1 MATQGNTLPHLAQL
15 INAGQAAPLV
25 GAEFSEGP
33 AAWTT
38 LATGLPPDD
47 HGVAF
52 ADEARCGGPRPV
64 SRRSWRARP
73 WWEAAH
79 DHGRSV
85 ASVAWPANAPA
96 GRLPGHQIDDSI
108 ARASGRDRHGW
119 ALPLHCAS
127 GPVRDALRNRR
138 IHPTDI
144 DARIVARFVTDLGV
158 IDQTCDPWLPRIAV
172 ALARAATVQA
182 ASVWALMESGASIVV
197 LYQSWLADM
206 RLAFGRSLDVNF
218 APVLPTALVF
228 LDDLIGRL
236 MEVAGPSSTV
246 FLVSPNRGSDAGV
259 VLAAGRAAGRVGDGV
274 VGIRDVV
281 PTILGHLGLF
291 DPDLPGAAVPL
302 LSQQAELQ
310 PVTLRHATATTVDTS
325 LPIDPRL
332 AAAGYRVPSSASP
345 GWQARR
351 SATLALAIL
360 PRAPEKAL
368 ALGRSALTLDPD
380 SLPAWCSVAFA
391 AVATRDA
398 AALDGVADAF
408 KRIAPDQIWA
418 ALVQGAQHLL
428 RGDPAAAIAVLP
440 RDAGG
445 ANADTLACLAELW
458 LLARRPSEA
467 RRLYVR
473 LSERGLPSPRAE
485 LGLAACEMEQRLF
498 IEAEQRLVAARN
510 RFPLE
515 PQVYERLHM
524 IYCATGRPIDAARM
538 RAMSRSVTAF

>member
-1 MATQGNTLPHLAQL
+1 MNVLSLLASTACPGLIAGWRHRRIRLPHLAQL

-38 LATGLPPDD
+38 LATGVPPDD

-64 SRRSWRARP
+64 SRRSWHARP

-144 DARIVARFVTDLGV
+144 DARIVARFVTDLRV

-206 RLAFGRSLDVNF
+206 RLAFGRSHDVNF
-218 APVLPTALVF
+218 APALPTALVF

-236 MEVAGPSSTV
+236 MEVAGPNSTFV
-246 FLVSPNRGSDAGV
+246 LVSPNRGSDAGV
-259 VLAAGRAAGRVGDGV
+259 VLAAGRAAGRVERQCRWDPCD
-274 VGIRDVV
+274 IV
-281 PTILGHLGLF
+281 PTI
-291 DPDLPGAAVPL
+291 
-302 LSQQAELQ
+302 S
-310 PVTLRHATATTVDTS
+310 R
-325 LPIDPRL
+325 
-332 AAAGYRVPSSASP
+332 PSRTGRSRS
-345 GWQARR
+345 ARR
-351 SATLALAIL
+351 GSPI
-360 PRAPEKAL
+360 
-368 ALGRSALTLDPD
+368 
-380 SLPAWCSVAFA
+380 
-391 AVATRDA
+391 AVATSRTPAGDA
-398 AALDGVADAF
+398 AARDGDDNGH
-408 KRIAPDQIWA
+408 IATARSPPGCRRVPGSRHQ
-418 ALVQGAQHLL
+418 L
-428 RGDPAAAIAVLP
+428 RRGGKPAAPP
-440 RDAGG
+440 RWHSRS
-445 ANADTLACLAELW
+445 C
-458 LLARRPSEA
+458 LARRKRRWPWAEA
-467 RRLYVR
+467 R
-473 LSERGLPSPRAE
+473 
-485 LGLAACEMEQRLF
+485 
-498 IEAEQRLVAARN
+498 
-510 RFPLE
+510 
-515 PQVYERLHM
+515 
-524 IYCATGRPIDAARM
+524 
-538 RAMSRSVTAF
+538 